1 MFGSDYSIKRCV
13 NLETIKTSST
23 SQVQKKYTHGKYNNY
38 MLDVIQYIE
47 DHLNLDREIFNC
59 ELVSHMLDQASHN
72 IAKQ

>member
-1 MFGSDYSIKRCV
+1 
-13 NLETIKTSST
+13 
-23 SQVQKKYTHGKYNNY
+23 
-38 MLDVIQYIE
+38 MLDIIQYIE